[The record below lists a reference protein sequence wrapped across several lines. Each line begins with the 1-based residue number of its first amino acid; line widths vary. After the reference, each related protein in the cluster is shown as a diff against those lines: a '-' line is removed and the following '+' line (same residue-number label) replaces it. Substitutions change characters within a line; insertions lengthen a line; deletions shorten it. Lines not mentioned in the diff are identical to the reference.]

1 MNQNVYVMKTK
12 PDIRWFWTFIIV
24 FLLLILLAKS
34 VKVVNAGEAGVLS
47 LFGRVYKNPVRS
59 GLHLINPFVTL
70 IRYPT
75 RTLAYTMSATTN
87 EGAIQG
93 DDSISVLTK
102 DGLEIR
108 LDVTV
113 WYRLDEAKLPDIYS
127 KIGLT
132 YEDKIIRPAVRTSI
146 REASV
151 KRNSSAIYKEER
163 AELIKDIQIY
173 IANALEPRG
182 IILENVLLRDVQ
194 LPQRVKDA
202 IEEKLQADQ
211 EAQKMEYVL
220 VKSEL
225 ERKRVEIE
233 AKAQAQRIQIIN
245 KALAE
250 NPKYLQWLAI
260 DKLNDNVKVII
271 NDGKSI
277 LNLDALRDSSN

>member
-1 MNQNVYVMKTK
+1 MANNVYVIK
-12 PDIRWFWTFIIV
+12 PNPDVKWVWIILV
-24 FLLLILLAKS
+24 SILLFILLVKS
-34 VKVVNAGEAGVLS
+34 VKVVNAGEAGVQS
-47 LFGRVYKNPVRS
+47 LFGQVFTKPVRS
-59 GLHLINPFVTL
+59 GMHLINPLVTL
-70 IRYPT
+70 VRFPT
-75 RTLAYTMSATTN
+75 RTLAYTMSATSN
-87 EGAIQG
+87 EGTMSG

-113 WYRLDEAKLPDIYS
+113 WYRLDEDKLPDIYR
-127 KIGLT
+127 KIGLN
-132 YEDKIIRPAVRTSI
+132 YEEKIIRPSVRTSI

-163 AELIKDIQIY
+163 AELIKDIQKLIVS
-173 IANALEPRG
+173 AVEPRG
-182 IILENVLLRDVQ
+182 IILESVLLRDVQ

-220 VKSEL
+220 VKAEL
-225 ERKRVEIE
+225 EKKRVEIE
-233 AKAQAQRIQIIN
+233 AKAQAERIRIIN

-260 DKLNDNVKVII
+260 DKLNDNIKVLI
-271 NDGKSI
+271 NDGKTI
-277 LNLDALRDSSN
+277 LNLDALRDN